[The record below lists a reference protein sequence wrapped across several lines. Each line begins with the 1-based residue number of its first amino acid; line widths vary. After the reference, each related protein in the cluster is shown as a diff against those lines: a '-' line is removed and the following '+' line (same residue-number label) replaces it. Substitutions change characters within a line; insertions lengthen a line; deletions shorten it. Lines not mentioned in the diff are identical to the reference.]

1 MQRLN
6 PGLLHCRQILT
17 IWTMEKS
24 YSSDGKAICVYI
36 YFWFVI
42 AMRFWYISYIHRI
55 KLLILSFQL
64 HFIYPTLVPFSCDY
78 CFLISY
84 FTSNCFM
91 YTLTVYCG
99 YRWFYY
105 FCLLT
110 SQLVRM
116 DDFLPLLYVCS
127 LFISELFH
135 FIVFLFL
142 IVAFSFLLRELP
154 LVSAIKLV
162 WWCWNLYLLLVCK
175 ASEFSIKS
183 EWESCWVSLFIDFFI
198 TLNVSC
204 HSFLACRI
212 SVQKSADSLI
222 GVHLYV
228 IVFP

>member
-1 MQRLN
+1 MDCIL
-6 PGLLHCRQILT
+6 PGSSVHGIVQARILEWVAISSSRGFSWCRD
-17 IWTMEKS
+17 WTQVSCIAGRFLPSELWRSPTAQMVKLS
-24 YSSDGKAICVYI
+24 VYIYII

-64 HFIYPTLVPFSCDY
+64 HFIYPTLVPFSRDY

-142 IVAFSFLLRELP
+142 IVAFSFLLREL
-154 LVSAIKLV
+154 L
-162 WWCWNLYLLLVCK
+162 
-175 ASEFSIKS
+175 
-183 EWESCWVSLFIDFFI
+183 
-198 TLNVSC
+198 
-204 HSFLACRI
+204 
-212 SVQKSADSLI
+212 
-222 GVHLYV
+222 
-228 IVFP
+228 